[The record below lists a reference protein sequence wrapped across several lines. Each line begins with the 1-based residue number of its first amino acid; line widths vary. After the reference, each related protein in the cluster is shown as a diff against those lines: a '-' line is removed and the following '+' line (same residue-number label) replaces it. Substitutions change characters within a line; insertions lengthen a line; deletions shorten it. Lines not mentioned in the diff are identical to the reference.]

1 MTGQGSGMAITRKVG
16 FRGTL
21 LERVEIYTPDR
32 LAEFERNNE
41 QALAGRRVKPV
52 RNRKHPKASQAYPAS
67 KTK

>member
-1 MTGQGSGMAITRKVG
+1 MTGQGSGVAITLKVG
-16 FRGTL
+16 FRGTR
-21 LERVEIYTPDR
+21 LERVKIYTPAR

-52 RNRKHPKASQAYPAS
+52 RNRKHPKAGRAYPAS